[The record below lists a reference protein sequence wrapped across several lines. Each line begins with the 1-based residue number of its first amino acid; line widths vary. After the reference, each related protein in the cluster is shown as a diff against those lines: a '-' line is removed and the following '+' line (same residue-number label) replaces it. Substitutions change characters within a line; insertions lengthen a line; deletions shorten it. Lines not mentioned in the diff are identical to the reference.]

1 MKTIILLIATLFLA
15 SADLGK
21 DTRWDG
27 LDGLNIQDYYG
38 TVGYQMSEIDDQ
50 NGCDVDQCND
60 GQVTNVYQVDYDDG
74 HSIHICTCPD
84 AVIGQDEIAT
94 NFGYVP
100 DFIRQFTNVITSG
113 SPDSCVDVGAAY
125 STGDATTFCQSGMAP
140 SVYVHEATHNFDMG
154 SGNLSDRQEMDR
166 CHQQ

>member
-1 MKTIILLIATLFLA
+1 MKAIILLIATLFLA

-27 LDGLNIQDYYG
+27 LDGLNIQDYYD

-74 HSIHICTCPD
+74 HSIH
-84 AVIGQDEIAT
+84 
-94 NFGYVP
+94 
-100 DFIRQFTNVITSG
+100 
-113 SPDSCVDVGAAY
+113 
-125 STGDATTFCQSGMAP
+125 
-140 SVYVHEATHNFDMG
+140 
-154 SGNLSDRQEMDR
+154 NLHMP
-166 CHQQ
+166 